1 MEKDLSYS
9 TAVRSKTRNLGLIMS
24 GIMVPMMCAFMY
36 IDATTPSLAG
46 ILGWRIGALAPS
58 IVFGVFALVFFP
70 KHPRFT
76 VPLHAAQ
83 LVGLMA
89 MMCGISADLATRPDF
104 PQFGRTAL
112 ISSLLLCVFAD
123 FVFAAGARKYLFSIF
138 LPPLAAFAV
147 VVASAGQVLDRTEQ
161 LWLVSNPSAM
171 AVILSVLALFQ
182 ERNAAKE
189 FRVRAELKH
198 AEGALRESERKY
210 REFFENAE
218 VGMFRTIRDG
228 SKVIDVN
235 RKLLEISGRT
245 REQMIG
251 SSPSTLW
258 ADPREREDMQALLSG
273 DGRIRDFECRL
284 LDARGMAHTCL
295 LSMTASPD
303 RKFIEGSLVDI
314 TELRR
319 AGQWMELLK
328 HSIDAAAD
336 GAYWLTQDGGIFYA
350 NDAGCRAL
358 GYSREELMTLRI
370 MDINPHSTAEGW
382 AEVWKSLQ
390 DSGSFSAETTHRRRD
405 GSLFPVEITTSF
417 VQFGDMEFSLSFAH
431 DIADRKRLE
440 AEREAVWQRL
450 EFVMATTRTG
460 LDIIDENFIV
470 QYVDPARRKLL
481 GDPAGRPC
489 YQYFRG
495 ESAPCE
501 DCAMQEALRTKKVQV
516 REQTLPGEY
525 DRPTQVT
532 ALPYQNESGAWM
544 VAEVIVD
551 ITERKQAEAE
561 RLELERR
568 IAASQRLEGLGLLAG
583 GVAHNFNNLLT
594 VILGHAELLN
604 ETQPA
609 DVNIAS
615 SVREIIKAGSRSR
628 DLIGQLLAMGRRQV
642 LELKPLDLNMVVR
655 ECGSML
661 RQALRENITVEYRLS
676 DSPCPVAADP
686 GRIDEVLLNL
696 ALNAQDA
703 ILREGTISIATEEI
717 LLEGVFA
724 RRHDDVPPGRY
735 VLLTV
740 SDTGRGMDEATA
752 ARVFDPFF
760 TTKELGAGTGLGLST
775 VYGVVKQHNGSI
787 EVASIPGRGT
797 RFMIYLP
804 RTDAAPQSVHHDVP
818 EKPARGEETILLVE
832 DEAPIRT
839 MLSRHL
845 RALGYTVLD
854 ADGGVSALR
863 MASAYGEVIHIL
875 VTDVV
880 MPGMNG
886 TELYERLRGAK
897 PQMKV
902 LYMSGYQRDVIDSH
916 VVRGAEADLLTKPF
930 AGHTLA
936 TRVRE
941 ILDR

>member
-1 MEKDLSYS
+1 
-9 TAVRSKTRNLGLIMS
+9 
-24 GIMVPMMCAFMY
+24 
-36 IDATTPSLAG
+36 
-46 ILGWRIGALAPS
+46 
-58 IVFGVFALVFFP
+58 
-70 KHPRFT
+70 
-76 VPLHAAQ
+76 
-83 LVGLMA
+83 
-89 MMCGISADLATRPDF
+89 
-104 PQFGRTAL
+104 
-112 ISSLLLCVFAD
+112 
-123 FVFAAGARKYLFSIF
+123 
-138 LPPLAAFAV
+138 
-147 VVASAGQVLDRTEQ
+147 
-161 LWLVSNPSAM
+161 
-171 AVILSVLALFQ
+171 
-182 ERNAAKE
+182 
-189 FRVRAELKH
+189 
-198 AEGALRESERKY
+198 
-210 REFFENAE
+210 
-218 VGMFRTIRDG
+218 
-228 SKVIDVN
+228 
-235 RKLLEISGRT
+235 
-245 REQMIG
+245 
-251 SSPSTLW
+251 
-258 ADPREREDMQALLSG
+258 
-273 DGRIRDFECRL
+273 
-284 LDARGMAHTCL
+284 
-295 LSMTASPD
+295 
-303 RKFIEGSLVDI
+303 
-314 TELRR
+314 
-319 AGQWMELLK
+319 
-328 HSIDAAAD
+328 
-336 GAYWLTQDGGIFYA
+336 
-350 NDAGCRAL
+350 
-358 GYSREELMTLRI
+358 
-370 MDINPHSTAEGW
+370 
-382 AEVWKSLQ
+382 
-390 DSGSFSAETTHRRRD
+390 
-405 GSLFPVEITTSF
+405 
-417 VQFGDMEFSLSFAH
+417 
-431 DIADRKRLE
+431 
-440 AEREAVWQRL
+440 
-450 EFVMATTRTG
+450 
-460 LDIIDENFIV
+460 
-470 QYVDPARRKLL
+470 
-481 GDPAGRPC
+481 
-489 YQYFRG
+489 
-495 ESAPCE
+495 
-501 DCAMQEALRTKKVQV
+501 
-516 REQTLPGEY
+516 
-525 DRPTQVT
+525 
-532 ALPYQNESGAWM
+532 M

-561 RLELERR
+561 RLDLERR
-568 IAASQRLEGLGLLAG
+568 ISASQRLEGLGLLAG